1 MEKSKE
7 LELDVQYLK
16 DVYIKSMHLY
26 DNLILKLKNN
36 RNLISKRKE
45 FIYSQFKIIF
55 GSGRFL

>member
-26 DNLILKLKNN
+26 DRK
-36 RNLISKRKE
+36 LISKRKE

-55 GSGRFL
+55 GSGRFW